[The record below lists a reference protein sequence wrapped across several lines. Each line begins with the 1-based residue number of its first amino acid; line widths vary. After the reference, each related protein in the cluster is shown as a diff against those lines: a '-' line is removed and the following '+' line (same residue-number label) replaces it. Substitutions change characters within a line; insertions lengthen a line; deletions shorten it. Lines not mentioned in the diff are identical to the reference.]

1 MKEGERGKRG
11 RWRLNE
17 RGREGVFYG
26 ENRRKRCV
34 EERERVREGVGGRGR
49 GGGRLLLGSDQLCSS
64 DQQMEEKWGY
74 QLGLIHS
81 L

>member
-1 MKEGERGKRG
+1 MERKIQKMMVSVG
-11 RWRLNE
+11 
-17 RGREGVFYG
+17 
-26 ENRRKRCV
+26 
-34 EERERVREGVGGRGR
+34 ERERVRERVGGRGR
-49 GGGRLLLGSDQLCSS
+49 GRGWFLLGSDQLCSS